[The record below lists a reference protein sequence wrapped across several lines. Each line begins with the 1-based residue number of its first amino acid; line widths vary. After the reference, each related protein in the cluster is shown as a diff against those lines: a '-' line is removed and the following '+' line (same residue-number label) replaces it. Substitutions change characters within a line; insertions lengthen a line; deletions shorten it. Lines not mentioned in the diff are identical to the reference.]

1 MTSRSRWHLA
11 NRWTSQL
18 HRQRLDWEDRS
29 YERIRPEDL
38 RRLAAIARDDQDA
51 RFNRRARWRPYAD
64 RVLCVA
70 LCQGA
75 APLRRRTQRSQGLRR
90 LHVLRGAPDWHLS
103 VSLADRGRFRV
114 IALRSVSR

>member
-1 MTSRSRWHLA
+1 LTG
-11 NRWTSQL
+11 
-18 HRQRLDWEDRS
+18 EDRS

-51 RFNRRARWRPYAD
+51 WLNRRPRWRPYAD
-64 RVLCVA
+64 CVLCVA

-75 APLRRRTQRSQGLRR
+75 ALHYVDGRSGVKDFDVYMFYAA
-90 LHVLRGAPDWHLS
+90 HP
-103 VSLADRGRFRV
+103 V

>member
-1 MTSRSRWHLA
+1 MTG
-11 NRWTSQL
+11 
-18 HRQRLDWEDRS
+18 EDRS

-51 RFNRRARWRPYAD
+51 RFNRRPRWRPYAD

-75 APLRRRTQRSQGLRR
+75 A
-90 LHVLRGAPDWHLS
+90 LHYVDGRNGVKDFDVYMFYGAPDWHLP